1 NDKKKS
7 RIVPLV
13 IQTAF
18 FCVLFLMGPTMNDL
32 SFENNFLN
40 HNDYQYDYRYRLN
53 RITENQLEF
62 FPEFYI
68 DLKNENCESIIEI
81 PYSFV
86 WWFNNYHIYQKFH
99 EKRVLI
105 GYNSGSLHPQ
115 SSPIIPIMHQ
125 TISFKNFVNISNER
139 AVKKSKASYIVVHK
153 DILNE
158 VIYFRESFNDHFN
171 VGKSIKT
178 SKNITQK
185 IFIELQNK
193 EAKESIKSLQ
203 PRLGDPIYEDKWIT
217 VFKIR

>member
-1 NDKKKS
+1 
-7 RIVPLV
+7 
-13 IQTAF
+13 
-18 FCVLFLMGPTMNDL
+18 M
-32 SFENNFLN
+32 
-40 HNDYQYDYRYRLN
+40 
-53 RITENQLEF
+53 
-62 FPEFYI
+62 
-68 DLKNENCESIIEI
+68 
-81 PYSFV
+81 
-86 WWFNNYHIYQKFH
+86 
-99 EKRVLI
+99 LI

-158 VIYFRESFNDHFN
+158 VIYFRESFNDHFK
-171 VGKSIKT
+171 VGRGIKI

-185 IFIELQNK
+185 VFIELQNK